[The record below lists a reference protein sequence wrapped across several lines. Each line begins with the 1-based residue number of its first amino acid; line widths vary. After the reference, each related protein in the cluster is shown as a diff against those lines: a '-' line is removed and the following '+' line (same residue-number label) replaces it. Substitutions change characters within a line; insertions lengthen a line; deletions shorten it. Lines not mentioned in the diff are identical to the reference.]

1 MRFLDRFSVYI
12 QRFLVL
18 HLLYRAH
25 HRLHLWLQYMVVD
38 LFWSYSGFSA
48 EADNKGERIG
58 PAYSLSCRCIYVRH
72 ETQSFNTLRDLM
84 FAMSA
89 ISTQNT
95 KDRVG

>member
-25 HRLHLWLQYMVVD
+25 HPLHLWLQYMVVD

-48 EADNKGERIG
+48 EADNRGERIR
-58 PAYSLSCRCIYVRH
+58 PAYSLSCRYIYVRH

-84 FAMSA
+84 SA

-95 KDRVG
+95 KD